1 MCDQTLSIESVIQ
14 IHDHL
19 ARAFAQDN
27 DPMSPAGVK
36 SAALLE
42 MAISRQHVG
51 FGSVSKYP
59 TAVRQVQQRRGGD
72 DGWVYDVS

>member
-1 MCDQTLSIESVIQ
+1 
-14 IHDHL
+14 
-19 ARAFAQDN
+19 
-27 DPMSPAGVK
+27 MSPAGVK